1 MMKLLVFLSASERI
15 SLRIFLSKDSLS
27 LKPWRQSGWLCEG
40 ANAHHQMKCHFR
52 KRTFHFGFAGLLTL
66 IGLTLGAWG
75 CGSDA
80 AHPIAV
86 GLVASSTTPGFN
98 GGVNLVPTFSGGT
111 AVIGSSG
118 AGSSDISASAVS
130 GSSYATGPL
139 TASKTYTLTVTSS
152 SGEMATA
159 AVVVTPTNVTI
170 SSISPANQTLGP
182 GQVTFAAT
190 ASGGATNNLTWTA
203 TGGVFAGNVW
213 SAPTTPGTYT
223 VTATSVD
230 ESSISASTNATIM
243 IPVITAQPVSKN
255 LCQNAS
261 TVLSATANYATAY
274 QWNLE
279 GTAIPG
285 ATSSSLTIATATSAV
300 AGNYTVTVSNGAG
313 SVTSNAATVVVGSSI
328 TTNPRG
334 LSIFATQTA
343 TFSVAASGQAPFTFQ
358 WFQIPQGGMAG
369 AAISGTAFATYTT
382 PAADLS
388 LDGSKYYA
396 EVTDACGTTI
406 TSTAATLSVANGN
419 VPPTIITQPQGQT
432 VAVGD
437 TISFSAIA
445 SGTAPLN
452 YQWFVIPAGQLSGSP
467 IAGAN
472 SNSYDVPG
480 TSTAASNDQDAYYVQ
495 VNNSFGQAASQH
507 ATLAVGNG
515 ILIQIADQPTTIYVN
530 GGEPAIFSVTAVSAA
545 PLTYQWYRA
554 DPGSSTFN
562 PISGATGSSYTLSP
576 TATTDTGAV
585 YQVVV
590 SNGGTAPVTSNTA
603 ALFVGTLPVVGD
615 LCEGSW
621 LALGNAFP
629 LSGCSFE
636 LTAADFGEQG
646 EIAWPALISTGNI
659 QLAFTITVSNPSDP
673 PADGFALVLG
683 DPSLGAT
690 PTSTGEPGEGL
701 GAEGIPA
708 FVLGFDTYL
717 NTNDPPVP
725 YLGVGRGEFQLWEN
739 PWTNVN
745 TNIPAL
751 AQLGG
756 SISHDYTVA
765 IVQGQMTVTMDG
777 MQVFSGNVTVPPV
790 AYLYFTASTGGLFE
804 QTVISNLSV
813 TISAPSN

>member
-1 MMKLLVFLSASERI
+1 
-15 SLRIFLSKDSLS
+15 
-27 LKPWRQSGWLCEG
+27 
-40 ANAHHQMKCHFR
+40 
-52 KRTFHFGFAGLLTL
+52 
-66 IGLTLGAWG
+66 
-75 CGSDA
+75 
-80 AHPIAV
+80 
-86 GLVASSTTPGFN
+86 
-98 GGVNLVPTFSGGT
+98 
-111 AVIGSSG
+111 
-118 AGSSDISASAVS
+118 
-130 GSSYATGPL
+130 
-139 TASKTYTLTVTSS
+139 
-152 SGEMATA
+152 
-159 AVVVTPTNVTI
+159 
-170 SSISPANQTLGP
+170 
-182 GQVTFAAT
+182 
-190 ASGGATNNLTWTA
+190 
-203 TGGVFAGNVW
+203 
-213 SAPTTPGTYT
+213 
-223 VTATSVD
+223 
-230 ESSISASTNATIM
+230 
-243 IPVITAQPVSKN
+243 
-255 LCQNAS
+255 
-261 TVLSATANYATAY
+261 
-274 QWNLE
+274 
-279 GTAIPG
+279 
-285 ATSSSLTIATATSAV
+285 
-300 AGNYTVTVSNGAG
+300 
-313 SVTSNAATVVVGSSI
+313 VVVGSSI

-358 WFQIPQGGMAG
+358 WFQIPQGGTTG
-369 AAISGTAFATYTT
+369 TAISGTAFATYTT

-396 EVTDACGTTI
+396 EVTDACGTTM

-432 VAVGD
+432 VAEGD
-437 TISFSAIA
+437 TISFSVIA

-452 YQWFVIPAGQLSGSP
+452 YQWFVIPAGQLAGSP

-690 PTSTGEPGEGL
+690 PTSTGQPGEGL

-777 MQVFSGNVTVPPV
+777 TQVFSGNVTVPPV